1 MRYLLLYVLVACMIG
16 VMIPSTL
23 AQQSCEQMG
32 GVKTSSGT
40 CQLGMGM
47 SQGVYDLIQQ
57 QILQEAQAEAQA
69 EVFFH
74 IVLISVIIIV
84 ATVSAILI
92 IVWIRKTP

>member
-23 AQQSCEQMG
+23 ALTHVEDCIR
-32 GVKTSSGT
+32 TSDGRSL
-40 CQLGMGM
+40 CGMGM

-69 EVFFH
+69 EVFFEF
-74 IVLISVIIIV
+74 VKYTVIIIV

>member
-32 GVKTSSGT
+32 GIIVSDGRCVKFPA
-40 CQLGMGM
+40 GMT
-47 SQGVYDLIQQ
+47 QGVYDQMKQQ
-57 QILQEAQAEAQA
+57 KQQEAQA
-69 EVFFH
+69 EVFFEF
-74 IVLISVIIIV
+74 VKYAVIIIV